1 MTVLTV
7 NVRRRYSA
15 LVTIPLDGFLNFNP
29 SATFTPGDLK
39 LVRPAQQ
46 KVCSLRSTR
55 TNRAANSR
63 SPLTM
68 IISRARTPTLMRRRR
83 LTPPL
88 RQHRPAFTGLRMV
101 SHGWPFAD
109 TFSTDIHRWRGEPA
123 KLPADI
129 GEYLCGA
136 KFLRWTKLVWPHRPR
151 RSRAPFARLRKT
163 SCSSPVRRVA
173 PVQKSERTIAC
184 EASCISWTGDRNAM
198 RHTKGL
204 NHEKQ
209 LVSNDS
215 LRRP

>member
-83 LTPPL
+83 LTPPRRRTGQPSQIYEWFL
-88 RQHRPAFTGLRMV
+88 TAGLSLTARAIWTSQVFEWLLVFFTLSGWRMTYRAVRRRNLVTAFL
-101 SHGWPFAD
+101 GWVMSV
-109 TFSTDIHRWRGEPA
+109 T
-123 KLPADI
+123 LPA
-129 GEYLCGA
+129 A
-136 KFLRWTKLVWPHRPR
+136 
-151 RSRAPFARLRKT
+151 
-163 SCSSPVRRVA
+163 
-173 PVQKSERTIAC
+173 
-184 EASCISWTGDRNAM
+184 
-198 RHTKGL
+198 
-204 NHEKQ
+204 
-209 LVSNDS
+209 
-215 LRRP
+215 